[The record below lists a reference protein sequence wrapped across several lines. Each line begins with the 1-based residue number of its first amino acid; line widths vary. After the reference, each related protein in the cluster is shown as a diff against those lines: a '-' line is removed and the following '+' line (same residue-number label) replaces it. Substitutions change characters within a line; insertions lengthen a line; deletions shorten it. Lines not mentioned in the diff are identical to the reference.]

1 MSASNEEPE
10 TISLYDMVDDELE
23 INEDQN
29 DVDLSLNDS
38 NQPFACNRH
47 LEPCLNMVFD
57 KLEDAKACYNAY
69 ARRKGFGIRVN
80 HTRKTK
86 NDRILVGIEYV
97 CSKEGFRRRHDED
110 TERIGL
116 ERAETRVG
124 CKAMIGLKKI
134 EDTWVV
140 CKFVE
145 DHNHELL
152 TPKSTSML
160 RGHRVIT
167 NAQRNLIDTLNETGN
182 KRRKLLQDGDVQGMY
197 KYFIEQQCKNPG
209 FVYAVEVDE
218 NGCMGV
224 NHHHQSVMFGCALLV
239 NETAESYTW
248 LLKTWLNAMLGNP
261 PSTIITDD
269 DKAMAKAI
277 ANVLPNATHRLWRIS
292 PLHP

>member
-10 TISLYDMVDDELE
+10 TISLYDMVDDASE

-29 DVDLSLNDS
+29 DVDLSLNES
-38 NQPFACNRH
+38 NQYFACNRH

-80 HTRKTK
+80 HTLKTK
-86 NDRILVGIEYV
+86 NDRILVGIEYI
-97 CSKEGFRRRHDED
+97 CSKEGFRHRRDED
-110 TERIGL
+110 TERIGP

-145 DHNHELL
+145 DHNYELL

-160 RGHRVIT
+160 HGHRVIT
-167 NAQRNLIDTLNETGN
+167 NAQRNLIDTLNETGIPLSKIMSVLSKEFGGDYNVGCIPVDIQNYLGN
-182 KRRKLLQDGDVQGMY
+182 KRRKLLQDGDAQGMY
-197 KYFIEQQCKNPG
+197 KYFIE
-209 FVYAVEVDE
+209 
-218 NGCMGV
+218 
-224 NHHHQSVMFGCALLV
+224 
-239 NETAESYTW
+239 
-248 LLKTWLNAMLGNP
+248 
-261 PSTIITDD
+261 
-269 DKAMAKAI
+269 
-277 ANVLPNATHRLWRIS
+277 
-292 PLHP
+292 